1 MRYYTKGNRY
11 SAGFLRNVGR
21 TAYANMRQNP
31 VATAEME
38 RGNSVST
45 YVDADIDVR
54 VRISQKSEG
63 PDVSVVERSIDLVEV
78 ILPKTEHWA
87 EQYGVVAAPSWLEFT
102 TKTDLM
108 DHSFGGLERIFFSD
122 FTLKEIAV
130 LLGCD
135 IRDIVETIQSA
146 EADLTGFPNRLLA
159 ASVRKPNDD
168 PEQWV
173 VDIRGFG
180 LSMVMANLAATANVI
195 EPAVDSDPVIEVPAE

>member
-1 MRYYTKGNRY
+1 MRYYTNGNRY

-31 VATAEME
+31 VATAGME

-87 EQYGVVAAPSWLEFT
+87 EQYGVVAAPTWLEFA

-122 FTLKEIAV
+122 FTLKEIA
-130 LLGCD
+130 LLQGCD
-135 IRDIVETIQSA
+135 IRDIVEKIQSA
-146 EADLTGFPNRLLA
+146 EADLTDFANQLLA
-159 ASVRKPNDD
+159 ASVRKPDVD
-168 PEQWV
+168 PAQWV
-173 VDIRGFG
+173 VDIRGFV
-180 LSMVMANLAATANVI
+180 LSMVIADSLLQAPTVNPIDDSAT
-195 EPAVDSDPVIEVPAE
+195 EVSAE